1 MIMAYE
7 HYFNTL
13 GYKVAIPDHLHLI
26 IKDFQRHAGLVADGI
41 IGIKTR
47 AKINKYNKLN
57 YCPEVFEPIK
67 PYIPYTD
74 KQIESL
80 MQDDLT
86 GLGST
91 FNYFAKLND
100 FDVLHSVGH
109 AALESGWGTSV
120 IAKRKNN
127 IYGWTAYDSSPMAS
141 AKGFKDK
148 KECVEYWSYEF
159 NKTYLEPAGKWYSGN
174 NEYCVNINY
183 ASSPVAGVNKSFI
196 VQQLRRRLNE

>member
-1 MIMAYE
+1 MAYE
-7 HYFNTL
+7 HYFNSL

-26 IKDFQRHAGLVADGI
+26 VEDFQRHTGLKVDGI
-41 IGIKTR
+41 IGIRTR
-47 AKINKYNKLN
+47 AKMNKYNKLN

-67 PYIPYTD
+67 PYIPYSD

-80 MQDDLT
+80 MQNEFI
-86 GLGST
+86 GLGSA
-91 FNYFAKLND
+91 FNYYAKLND

-109 AALESGWGTSV
+109 GGLESGWGTSP

-148 KECVEYWSYEF
+148 AECIEYWSYEF
-159 NKTYLEPAGKWYSGN
+159 NRTYLEPDGDWYSGN

-196 VQQLRRRLNE
+196 VQQLRRRLNG